1 MEKENTEKPNRKKAA
16 LRKHILQDRNAI
28 LPVQRQ
34 QWDRQIFRRL
44 VAYDRAH
51 PCSAYLCYVSYKSEV
66 STKEFIRRCLEEEK
80 PVFVPKVLTDRHPLP
95 DGKDEPD
102 NRMDSAPPEMEF
114 YQITAWEE
122 LKKGYQGILEPEVLP
137 ERSFFEQFRKPALS
151 KQMKAV
157 NRTEEREGTV
167 AKNEKNILCFR
178 MLLPGAVFDK
188 TGNRIGYG
196 GGFYDRW
203 LARWNGFQCG
213 SAEPAV
219 ILEKIALAYKMQIVD
234 RIPAEFFDQKADCII
249 TEESVMN
256 NIREEQT

>member
-1 MEKENTEKPNRKKAA
+1 MFRGGKARFCA
-16 LRKHILQDRNAI
+16 EGFDGQAS
-28 LPVQRQ
+28 
-34 QWDRQIFRRL
+34 
-44 VAYDRAH
+44 
-51 PCSAYLCYVSYKSEV
+51 SA
-66 STKEFIRRCLEEEK
+66 
-80 PVFVPKVLTDRHPLP
+80 
-95 DGKDEPD
+95 GWNEPD

-219 ILEKIALAYKMQIVD
+219 ILEKIALAYQMQIVD

>member
-137 ERSFFEQFRKPALS
+137 ERSFF
-151 KQMKAV
+151 
-157 NRTEEREGTV
+157 
-167 AKNEKNILCFR
+167 
-178 MLLPGAVFDK
+178 D
-188 TGNRIGYG
+188 
-196 GGFYDRW
+196 
-203 LARWNGFQCG
+203 
-213 SAEPAV
+213 
-219 ILEKIALAYKMQIVD
+219 
-234 RIPAEFFDQKADCII
+234 
-249 TEESVMN
+249 
-256 NIREEQT
+256 